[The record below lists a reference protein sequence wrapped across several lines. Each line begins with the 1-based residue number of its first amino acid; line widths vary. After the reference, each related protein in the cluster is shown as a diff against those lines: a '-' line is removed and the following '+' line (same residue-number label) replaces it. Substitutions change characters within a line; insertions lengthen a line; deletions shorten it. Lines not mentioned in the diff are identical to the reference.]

1 MVDRGD
7 GNDLFCMDGAADE
20 ISDSGSYKDGQLV
33 SSHANLRWYQDGAVE
48 DSGIRIFD
56 IGYSGHTVSFKL
68 VIPGQG
74 GAGAEINDFANAD
87 GAEVIA
93 GGSDP
98 ATADPTIAPTAAP
111 TTAPT
116 AAPIEAVK
124 AADVR
129 TVDTSEDASCKN
141 SGEPCERSDE
151 CCSLCSCKRDKKSKE
166 HFCKLR
172 KKSRTDPVVRASR
185 EKKKKNNKK
194 KAAAG
199 ARKLREK
206 RRITPLA

>member
-1 MVDRGD
+1 MQDRGD
-7 GNDLFCMDGAADE
+7 ENDLFCMDGAADE

-74 GAGAEINDFANAD
+74 GAEAEVNDFATAD
-87 GAEVIA
+87 GAEANV
-93 GGSDP
+93 GVYDDP
-98 ATADPTIAPTAAP
+98 ATADPTTAPTVAP

-116 AAPIEAVK
+116 AAPIEA
-124 AADVR
+124 ATADVR

-172 KKSRTDPVVRASR
+172 KKSRTDPVVRANR